1 MGLTFAG
8 MSPYFKSI
16 SVVFLTGLLLVRT
29 LVVPLIL
36 MDFQL
41 RQDYIAKY
49 VCENRNRPEL
59 HCDGKCYLA
68 KKLKAARD
76 SEEKE
81 ASQQLLSQLLEMP
94 AQLMPT
100 LIHFQPVH
108 FSLKQVK
115 ACFAYTCFFP
125 SSLPKGIFRPP
136 QLG

>member
-68 KKLKAARD
+68 KKLKATQEHQER
-76 SEEKE
+76 E
-81 ASQQLLSQLLEMP
+81 AGSRLVQQLLELPASIASLDIRFEPAVFAELRSDLPPYQL
-94 AQLMPT
+94 PT
-100 LIHFQPVH
+100 YYSFL
-108 FSLKQVK
+108 S
-115 ACFAYTCFFP
+115 AR
-125 SSLPKGIFRPP
+125 FRPP
-136 QLG
+136 QA